1 MGQDWKYLLAE
12 DPIPAG
18 TEFLEHSDLYKLNN
32 KPDWWADW
40 FTRKEFHDDRA
51 AFFNTEF
58 NGRRVYVYL
67 LKWSIRANSPSAPR
81 KPVPCI
87 KPMWKPPPTQQPW
100 RYNSEPVSR
109 SLSPFAPGLE
119 MGGCPVHWHPVAR
132 LGRSCMDAHSR
143 EARLAGTRNA
153 LLPLLLLA
161 ALLILQAG
169 TVRRLFDDGP
179 RRVRLVWGAS
189 TLLVWIAL
197 GWACWAVRTGA
208 TTRFRNG
215 LAIESQVSAQLR
227 SKLLTYDHIQS
238 CLTLIE
244 WILRWL
250 VVPGKIVPYAAAS
263 ALWGWRIPWMRA
275 IRMLWDWRWWLAV
288 LLAGMAAVTLP
299 AHFFT
304 AEPHGTVSA
313 QIWLVAFKL
322 TGAYLLAVSF
332 WILLLGWLAVLFG
345 CRQSPAEEQPL
356 PDSVQAGPP
365 EKHGKAAVEPLSA
378 QDS

>member
-1 MGQDWKYLLAE
+1 VSLFRDLYRRLRLGWRWVIAQFVGLLLLALLGLAWTR
-12 DPIPAG
+12 IP
-18 TEFLEHSDLYKLNN
+18 EKHV
-32 KPDWWADW
+32 WQ
-40 FTRKEFHDDRA
+40 
-51 AFFNTEF
+51 
-58 NGRRVYVYL
+58 V
-67 LKWSIRANSPSAPR
+67 
-81 KPVPCI
+81 
-87 KPMWKPPPTQQPW
+87 
-100 RYNSEPVSR
+100 
-109 SLSPFAPGLE
+109 
-119 MGGCPVHWHPVAR
+119 
-132 LGRSCMDAHSR
+132 
-143 EARLAGTRNA
+143 LATL

-197 GWACWAVRTGA
+197 GWACWAVLDWCDDQIPQWAGYL
-208 TTRFRNG
+208 N
-215 LAIESQVSAQLR
+215 SQVPAHLR

-263 ALWGWRIPWMRA
+263 ALWGWRIPWMRV

-288 LLAGMAAVTLP
+288 LLAGMAAVALP

-304 AEPHGTVSA
+304 AEPDGTVSA

-378 QDS
+378 QES